1 MIFIFQ
7 GLFVCVII
15 YFAEAKKERN
25 ISQMASR
32 RLFSSTLTST
42 PKLVLQAATTRPDP
56 LIRSVVTRSMSSA
69 IPHQEIPLQNNKQES
84 IKEDL
89 ETKNKE
95 EEEGEDDAQYVDEN
109 GNFVNKATGEV
120 GGPRGPEPTRYGDWE
135 QKGRCSDF

>member
-1 MIFIFQ
+1 
-7 GLFVCVII
+7 
-15 YFAEAKKERN
+15 
-25 ISQMASR
+25 MASR
-32 RLFSSTLTST
+32 RLLSSTASTLSST
-42 PKLVLQAATTRPDP
+42 PKLVFQAATTRPDP

-69 IPHQEIPLQNNKQES
+69 TPHQEIPLQNNKQES

-95 EEEGEDDAQYVDEN
+95 EEEEEEDDDDAQYVDEN

>member
-1 MIFIFQ
+1 
-7 GLFVCVII
+7 
-15 YFAEAKKERN
+15 
-25 ISQMASR
+25 MASR
-32 RLFSSTLTST
+32 RLLSSTASTLTST
-42 PKLVLQAATTRPDP
+42 PKLVFQDATTRPDP
-56 LIRSVVTRSMSSA
+56 LFRSVLTRFMSSA

-95 EEEGEDDAQYVDEN
+95 EEEEEDEDDAQYVDEN

>member
-1 MIFIFQ
+1 
-7 GLFVCVII
+7 
-15 YFAEAKKERN
+15 
-25 ISQMASR
+25 MASR

-42 PKLVLQAATTRPDP
+42 PKLVFQAATTNRPDP
-56 LIRSVVTRSMSSA
+56 LNRSVVTRFMSSA
-69 IPHQEIPLQNNKQES
+69 TPHQETPLQNNKQGS

-95 EEEGEDDAQYVDEN
+95 EEEDAQYVDEN

>member
-69 IPHQEIPLQNNKQES
+69 IPHQEIPLQNNKPES

>member
-1 MIFIFQ
+1 
-7 GLFVCVII
+7 
-15 YFAEAKKERN
+15 
-25 ISQMASR
+25 MASR

-42 PKLVLQAATTRPDP
+42 PKLLFQAATTTRPDP
-56 LIRSVVTRSMSSA
+56 LIRSVVTRFMSSA
-69 IPHQEIPLQNNKQES
+69 TPHQEIPLQNNKQES

-95 EEEGEDDAQYVDEN
+95 EEEEEEDDDDAQYVDEN

-135 QKGRCSDF
+135 QKGTTKNVRIYL

>member
-1 MIFIFQ
+1 
-7 GLFVCVII
+7 
-15 YFAEAKKERN
+15 
-25 ISQMASR
+25 MASR

-42 PKLVLQAATTRPDP
+42 PKLVFQAAATTRPDP
-56 LIRSVVTRSMSSA
+56 LIRSVVTRFMSSA
-69 IPHQEIPLQNNKQES
+69 TPHQEIPLQNNKQES

-95 EEEGEDDAQYVDEN
+95 EEEEEEDEDDDAQYVDEN
-109 GNFVNKATGEV
+109 GNFVNKVTGEV

>member
-1 MIFIFQ
+1 
-7 GLFVCVII
+7 
-15 YFAEAKKERN
+15 
-25 ISQMASR
+25 MASR
-32 RLFSSTLTST
+32 RLLSSTASTLSST
-42 PKLVLQAATTRPDP
+42 PKLVFQAATTRPDP

-69 IPHQEIPLQNNKQES
+69 TPHQEIPLQNNKQES

-95 EEEGEDDAQYVDEN
+95 EEEEEEDDDDAQYVDEN

-135 QKGRCSDF
+135 QKGTAKNVRNYL